1 MSPKLNCYSLCTI
14 TLASLVILDMVVPSK
29 LTLTIAILD
38 IRIPTS
44 LSMKGTSVV
53 LIAIDY
59 NNGCVLTMLLLVVDP
74 VAKSNE

>member
-1 MSPKLNCYSLCTI
+1 
-14 TLASLVILDMVVPSK
+14 MVVPSK